1 MTPQHDPVT
10 ILTVDDNEATR
21 YMVAR
26 MLRRAGFEVR
36 EATTGQEA
44 LRLTTEAPAAQP
56 DLVILDVRLPDVN
69 GMEVCRRIKQ
79 HPATSTLPVLHLSAS
94 YTKGEDKAHGLDGGA
109 DGYLTH
115 PVEAPE
121 LIATVNALLRARRA
135 EERANAAA
143 QQWQATFDAIS
154 DGVCLV
160 DRGGRVLRCNGAL
173 AALVG
178 SSCGEAEQRD
188 LVTLLEE
195 GVGPLDAEALRRAWR
210 TAHGETQELRIGDRW
225 FRVTTSPVS
234 GPRRQDG
241 GSVCVFADVTERH
254 RTEDGQRFLSEA
266 GGVLASSLDFHTTLA
281 SVARLA
287 VPVLADLCVIDVVE
301 DGGDIRRVEVVH
313 DLPEKERHFEAL
325 RRTPP
330 HKSTPDNPLL
340 QVLRSG
346 RPLLLADVPVPIL
359 AAARDAEHAEALREI
374 AARSMMLVPIIAR
387 GRTLGAIS
395 FASLRGRRYTPADL
409 AFAEELVRRAAFA
422 VDNARLYEQALV
434 ASQAK
439 GDFLAV
445 MSHELRTP
453 LNAIIGYSELLT
465 MGIPGPVTAEQT
477 AHLERIKLSGR
488 HLLALIDEVLT
499 FSRIEAGK
507 EEALVEAADAGS
519 LAWEAASLIEPL
531 TAAKGLR
538 FEVSVPSDGTPL
550 DMLTDPRKLRQILLN
565 LLSNAVKFTDAGA
578 VALRV
583 GAEDGATGPLVFEV
597 ADTGIGIPAEH
608 LEHIFDP
615 FWQVEQKST
624 TRRVGGTG
632 LGLSVVRRLAQLL
645 GGDVTVRSEADR
657 GSTFTVQVP
666 RTAPSRG
673 EERLSALGARLS
685 ATA

>member
-1 MTPQHDPVT
+1 MTPQHAPVT

-36 EATTGQEA
+36 EATTGEEA
-44 LRLTTEAPAAQP
+44 LRLTTQAPPAISPP

-79 HPATSTLPVLHLSAS
+79 NPATSTLPVLHLSAS
-94 YTKGEDKAHGLDGGA
+94 FTKGEDKAHGLDGGA

-121 LIATVNALLRARRA
+121 LIATVNALLRARHA

-143 QQWQATFDAIS
+143 QQWQATFDAIG

-160 DRGGRVLRCNGAL
+160 DRAGHVVRCNGAL
-173 AALVG
+173 SALVASACDDATG
-178 SSCGEAEQRD
+178 RD
-188 LVTLLEE
+188 LVSLLESS
-195 GVGPLDAEALRRAWR
+195 VGPLDGGALRRAWR
-210 TAHGETQELRIGDRW
+210 TGHGETQELRIGDRW
-225 FRVTTSPVS
+225 FRVTTSPVA
-234 GPRRQDG
+234 GTIGRDA

-266 GGVLASSLDFHTTLA
+266 GGVLAASLDFHTTLA

-301 DGGDIRRVEVVH
+301 DGGEIRRMEVVH
-313 DLPEKERHFEAL
+313 DLPGRDREFEAL
-325 RRTPP
+325 RRSPP
-330 HKSTPDNPLL
+330 NASRADNPLL
-340 QVLRSG
+340 QVLRTG
-346 RPLLLADVPVPIL
+346 RPLLVSEPGAPVL
-359 AAARDAEHAEALREI
+359 SAARDDEQAAAALR
-374 AARSMMLVPIIAR
+374 ALSPTSLMLVPIIAR

-395 FASLRGRRYTPADL
+395 FASLRARRYTAADL

-453 LNAIIGYSELLT
+453 LNAIIGYSELMS
-465 MGIPGPVTAEQT
+465 MGIPGPVTAEQQ
-477 AHLERIKLSGR
+477 AHLARIKLSGR
-488 HLLALIDEVLT
+488 HLLGLIDEVLT

-507 EEALVEAADAGS
+507 EEALIETTDAAS
-519 LAWEAASLIEPL
+519 LAREAASLIEPL

-538 FEVSVPSDGTPL
+538 FEVTLPNDGSS
-550 DMLTDPRKLRQILLN
+550 MAMQTDPRKLRQILLN
-565 LLSNAVKFTDAGA
+565 LLSNAVKFTDAGS
-578 VALRV
+578 VTLRV
-583 GAEDGATGPLVFEV
+583 APTAAGDTMVFEV

-608 LEHIFDP
+608 LDHIFDP
-615 FWQVEQKST
+615 FWQVEQKA

-645 GGDVTVRSEADR
+645 GGDVMVRSEAER
-657 GSTFTVQVP
+657 GSVFTVVVP
-666 RTAPSRG
+666 RARAAAVKAPDTVSSVSVHR
-673 EERLSALGARLS
+673 
-685 ATA
+685 